1 MTQTARQNAA
11 RLGQADVSV
20 RCAECAVNF
29 AIPSPLSD
37 VLNVSGETFYCPFGH
52 AQYFPKGLSDVQI
65 QKRRADDLERQLAS
79 AQEDARSERAS
90 HRATKGHLTRAKER
104 AAAGVCP
111 ECHRNFAQVKR
122 HMERMHPDALAE
134 ARP

>member
-11 RLGQADVSV
+11 RLGTANVHV
-20 RCAECAVNF
+20 TCAQCSVNF
-29 AIPSPLSD
+29 AIPSPLED
-37 VLNVSGETFYCPFGH
+37 VLRVNEGTFYCPFGH
-52 AQYFPKGLSDVQI
+52 EQYFPKGLTDAQI
-65 QKRRADDLERQLAS
+65 QKRRADDLERKLAS